1 MISTSIDGSVGGSN
15 QLFDL
20 LSLVSDPKAYAEKV
34 QALEAATAE
43 NKKYVELVAPASD
56 IIRLREVA
64 RQEREAAAEELA
76 AARKEAAN
84 LIATAKDEATAIRNA
99 ANAAASATKRRAQ
112 QGMDQV
118 QAKHAEL
125 DRAIADAKS
134 AEDRSEHAAAELRA
148 LADKAQQAKEDAD
161 AMMADA
167 ERVRSEIVAQH
178 RAFIASLM
186 EA

>member
-56 IIRLREVA
+56 ILRLREVT
-64 RQEREAAAEELA
+64 RQEREDAAGELA
-76 AARKEAAN
+76 AARKQAADLIAEAKEEAA
-84 LIATAKDEATAIRNA
+84 AIRNT
-99 ANAAASATKRRAQ
+99 ANAAAGATKRRAQ
-112 QGMDQV
+112 QVMDHA
-118 QAKHAEL
+118 QAKAAEL
-125 DRAIADAKS
+125 DLAIADAK
-134 AEDRSEHAAAELRA
+134 AAKDRSDHEAEELRA
-148 LADKAQQAKEDAD
+148 LANSAQKAKDEAD
-161 AMMADA
+161 ALMADA
-167 ERVRSEIVAQH
+167 ERVKADIIARH
-178 RAFIASLM
+178 KAFIASLM